1 MSRILGFALVALLAV
16 APAVLADDPTAEML
30 EAETLYDRQCG
41 VCHGLVG
48 AQIEK
53 AAERVPA
60 VLPPHI
66 VRLAMDLHPE
76 AVTDAPAGVM
86 LNGLAGERMA
96 VAPPFGP
103 NLTGVYGR
111 QAGSVDSYNY
121 SEAFLSVLSGMVW
134 NSSTLDVWLTG
145 TQAWVPGARMFYRQD
160 DPEIRRKIIMFLKE
174 NS

>member
-1 MSRILGFALVALLAV
+1 MSRILGFVLITFLAMT
-16 APAVLADDPTAEML
+16 PAASAEDLAAEL
-30 EAETLYDRQCG
+30 AEAETLYDKQCG

-53 AAERVPA
+53 AAERTPA
-60 VLPPHI
+60 ALPPHT

-76 AVTDAPAGVM
+76 AMTDAAVGVM
-86 LNGLAGERMA
+86 TTGLAGKRMA

-111 QAGSVDSYNY
+111 PAGSVESYNY
-121 SEAFLSVLSGMVW
+121 SEAFLSVLRGMVW

-145 TQAWVPGARMFYRQD
+145 TQAWVPGARMYYRQD
-160 DPEIRRKIIMFLKE
+160 DGEIRRKIILFLKE